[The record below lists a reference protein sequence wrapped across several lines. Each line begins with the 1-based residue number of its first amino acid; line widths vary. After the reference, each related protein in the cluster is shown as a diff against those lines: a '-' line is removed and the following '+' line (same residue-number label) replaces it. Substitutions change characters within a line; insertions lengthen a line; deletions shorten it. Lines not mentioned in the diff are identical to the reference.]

1 MIKTYAEIDINNKV
15 INTIIAPESFLANIS
30 GIFIECTEE
39 TRLGSFGMTYNKE
52 KNKFVHPQPYPS
64 WILNNETL
72 EWESPIGNKP
82 NDGKSYTWDE
92 ENQEW
97 VNLISVDINL

>member
-15 INTIIAPESFLANIS
+15 INTITAPESFLSSIS
-30 GIFIECTEE
+30 GTFIECTEE
-39 TRLGSFGMTYNKE
+39 TRIGSLGMTYNKE
-52 KNKFVHPQPYPS
+52 KNKFIYAQPYSS

-82 NDGKSYTWDE
+82 NDGKAYTWNE

-97 VNLISVDINL
+97 VKLISIDINL